1 MAGPGGM
8 KHVFYGIT
16 PEGDVHWHQLVG
28 GADGR
33 ALWSKGSGTKIGSGF
48 DVYTRV
54 FSPGGQGV
62 LYGVKTNG
70 DLHIHIHDPADEPSP
85 AWHPLSGRKINT
97 GWDAFEL
104 VVAVNETAGDT
115 GSVSTFPL

>member
-1 MAGPGGM
+1 M

-33 ALWSKGSGTKIGSGF
+33 ASWSKGSGTKIGSGF
-48 DVYTRV
+48 DGYTRV
-54 FSPGGQGV
+54 FSPGGNGV
-62 LYGVKTNG
+62 LYGVKPNG

-85 AWHPLSGRKINT
+85 TTGSCAGFGTTARWRGRRN
-97 GWDAFEL
+97 GPP
-104 VVAVNETAGDT
+104 ETAGERPAWD
-115 GSVSTFPL
+115 SAAM